1 MPQAESTSAFE
12 VLGVRVDVVQV
23 ADGPELFQR
32 FFADPV
38 PTGTRHLLY
47 GGAPGVAESL
57 AAVLERRYPD
67 ARLVDTMTPPFRELT
82 SAEEQDV
89 VDRINAAAP
98 DVVWVGL
105 STPKGPRFVAKSLAE
120 LFRES
125 LQDRAL

>member
-12 VLGVRVDVVQV
+12 VLGVQVDVVQV
-23 ADGPELFQR
+23 ADPELFQR

-38 PTGTRHLLY
+38 ATGTGHFLY

-57 AAVLERRYPD
+57 AAVL
-67 ARLVDTMTPPFRELT
+67 
-82 SAEEQDV
+82 
-89 VDRINAAAP
+89 

>member
-1 MPQAESTSAFE
+1 MINIQARALRDRGWLTLGPIVPAALAVFIATTIVLAGSA
-12 VLGVRVDVVQV
+12 
-23 ADGPELFQR
+23 
-32 FFADPV
+32 
-38 PTGTRHLLY
+38 
-47 GGAPGVAESL
+47 GAIAWF
-57 AAVLERRYPD
+57 AVLERRYPD

-105 STPKGPRFVAKSLAE
+105 STLKGPRFVAKSLAE

>member
-38 PTGTRHLLY
+38 AAGTRHFLHEPRRLWRRTVLL
-47 GGAPGVAESL
+47 
-57 AAVLERRYPD
+57 
-67 ARLVDTMTPPFRELT
+67 
-82 SAEEQDV
+82 
-89 VDRINAAAP
+89 
-98 DVVWVGL
+98 
-105 STPKGPRFVAKSLAE
+105 GPRFVAKSLAE